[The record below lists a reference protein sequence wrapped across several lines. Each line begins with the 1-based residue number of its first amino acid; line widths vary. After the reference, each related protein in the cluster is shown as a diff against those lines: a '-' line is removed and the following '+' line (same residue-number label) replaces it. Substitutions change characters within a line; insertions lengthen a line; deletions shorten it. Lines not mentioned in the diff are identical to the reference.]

1 MLCASIMDRL
11 SLTLLMLFD
20 SSLRRELWRGFVG
33 TLVVLLTVVLT
44 MMLIRLLGLAAK
56 GSVAVADVSLL
67 LGYTML
73 NQTPVLI
80 SLALFVA
87 AVGMLNRMQRE
98 SEMVVWQASGVRM
111 ARLFKPMWQM
121 AWPVLAMLGLLVLV
135 ARPWSQQQT
144 QVIKDRFERRS
155 DIARVAPGQ
164 FQASAD
170 GKRVFFIDSHSDGQS
185 VGKNVFIVLS
195 EEQTEAVVTAKEGR
209 IEVVNGQ
216 RYLMLTKGER
226 VETRL
231 STGDKSRSRFETA
244 RILMGDAPDPVT
256 TGELARNKP
265 TWVIMQSRDPT
276 DRAELVWRLGT
287 VWAAFNL
294 VLIALATMSEQV
306 RRANAWTLIW
316 ALLVFIV
323 YYNLQSLTQSWVA
336 SGRMRDDTALL
347 GVHGGVSVLA
357 LLLLW
362 WRDGTWKRPSA
373 RRAAA

>member
-1 MLCASIMDRL
+1 MDGL

-33 TLVVLLTVVLT
+33 TLVVLITVVLT

-185 VGKNVFIVLS
+185 VGKNVFIVLC
-195 EEQTEAVVTAKEGR
+195 E
-209 IEVVNGQ
+209 
-216 RYLMLTKGER
+216 
-226 VETRL
+226 
-231 STGDKSRSRFETA
+231 
-244 RILMGDAPDPVT
+244 
-256 TGELARNKP
+256 
-265 TWVIMQSRDPT
+265 
-276 DRAELVWRLGT
+276 
-287 VWAAFNL
+287 
-294 VLIALATMSEQV
+294 
-306 RRANAWTLIW
+306 
-316 ALLVFIV
+316 
-323 YYNLQSLTQSWVA
+323 
-336 SGRMRDDTALL
+336 
-347 GVHGGVSVLA
+347 
-357 LLLLW
+357 
-362 WRDGTWKRPSA
+362 
-373 RRAAA
+373 